1 MDINEYK
8 AIFKE
13 VAIEYLKNERF
24 SYLQEMAVQLENIA
38 MAFPNVQIENLNDDF
53 TSYSLDE
60 DVTFSVYRTDI
71 LLSLEFQDLNSIGFE
86 IESFNRQN

>member
-1 MDINEYK
+1 MTIDEFK

-13 VAIEYLKNERF
+13 IATEYLKNERF

-60 DVTFSVYRTDI
+60 DVTFSVHNSGN

-86 IESFNRQN
+86 IESFCS

>member
-1 MDINEYK
+1 MTIDEFK

-13 VAIEYLKNERF
+13 IATEYLKNERF

-60 DVTFSVYRTDI
+60 DVTFSVHNSGN

>member
-1 MDINEYK
+1 
-8 AIFKE
+8 
-13 VAIEYLKNERF
+13 
-24 SYLQEMAVQLENIA
+24 

-60 DVTFSVYRTDI
+60 DVTFSVYNSGN

>member
-1 MDINEYK
+1 MTIDEFK

-13 VAIEYLKNERF
+13 IATEYLKNERF
-24 SYLQEMAVQLENIA
+24 SYLQEMAVQLENLA

-60 DVTFSVYRTDI
+60 DVTFSVYNSGN

>member
-1 MDINEYK
+1 MDINEFK

-38 MAFPNVQIENLNDDF
+38 MAFPNVQIENLNDNF

-60 DVTFSVYRTDI
+60 DVTFSVYNSGN

-86 IESFNRQN
+86 IESFGS

>member
-1 MDINEYK
+1 MDINEFK

-71 LLSLEFQDLNSIGFE
+71 LLSLEFQDLNSISLTIEGFLE
-86 IESFNRQN
+86 NN

>member
-1 MDINEYK
+1 MNIQEFK
-8 AIFKE
+8 QMFKE
-13 VAIEYLKNERF
+13 ISIEFIKNERI
-24 SYLQEMAVQLENIA
+24 SYLTEIAIQLENIA

-60 DVTFSVYRTDI
+60 DVTFSVYNSGN

>member
-1 MDINEYK
+1 MNIQEFK
-8 AIFKE
+8 QMFKE
-13 VAIEYLKNERF
+13 ISIEFIKNERI
-24 SYLQEMAVQLENIA
+24 SYLTEMAIQLENIA

-60 DVTFSVYRTDI
+60 DVTFSVHNSGN

>member
-1 MDINEYK
+1 MTIDEFK

-13 VAIEYLKNERF
+13 IATEYLKNERF

>member
-1 MDINEYK
+1 MNIQEFK
-8 AIFKE
+8 QMFKE
-13 VAIEYLKNERF
+13 ISIEFIKNERI
-24 SYLQEMAVQLENIA
+24 SYLTEIAIQLENIA

-60 DVTFSVYRTDI
+60 DVTFSVHNSGN

>member
-1 MDINEYK
+1 MNIQEFK
-8 AIFKE
+8 QMFKE
-13 VAIEYLKNERF
+13 ISIEFIKNERI
-24 SYLQEMAVQLENIA
+24 SYLTEMAIQLENIA

-60 DVTFSVYRTDI
+60 DVTFSVYNSGN

>member
-1 MDINEYK
+1 
-8 AIFKE
+8 
-13 VAIEYLKNERF
+13 
-24 SYLQEMAVQLENIA
+24 

-60 DVTFSVYRTDI
+60 DVTFSVYNSGN

-86 IESFNRQN
+86 IESFGS

>member
-1 MDINEYK
+1 MNIQEFK
-8 AIFKE
+8 QMFKE
-13 VAIEYLKNERF
+13 ISIEFIKNERI
-24 SYLQEMAVQLENIA
+24 SYLTEMAIQLENIA

-60 DVTFSVYRTDI
+60 DVTFSVYNSGN

-86 IESFNRQN
+86 IESFGS

>member
-1 MDINEYK
+1 MDINEFK

-60 DVTFSVYRTDI
+60 DVTFSVHNSGN

>member
-1 MDINEYK
+1 MTIDEFK

-13 VAIEYLKNERF
+13 IATEYLKNERF

-60 DVTFSVYRTDI
+60 DVTFSVYNSGN

>member
-1 MDINEYK
+1 MNIQEFK
-8 AIFKE
+8 QMFKE
-13 VAIEYLKNERF
+13 ISIEFIKNERI
-24 SYLQEMAVQLENIA
+24 SYLTEMAIQLENIA

-60 DVTFSVYRTDI
+60 DVTFSVYNSGN

-86 IESFNRQN
+86 IGSFGS

>member
-1 MDINEYK
+1 MNIQEFK
-8 AIFKE
+8 QMFKE
-13 VAIEYLKNERF
+13 ISIEFIKNERF
-24 SYLQEMAVQLENIA
+24 SYLTEIAIQLENIA

-71 LLSLEFQDLNSIGFE
+71 LLSLEFQDLNSISLTIEGFLE
-86 IESFNRQN
+86 NN

>member
-1 MDINEYK
+1 MDINEFK

-13 VAIEYLKNERF
+13 IATEYLKNERS

-60 DVTFSVYRTDI
+60 DVTFSVYNSGN

>member
-1 MDINEYK
+1 MDINEFK

-38 MAFPNVQIENLNDDF
+38 MAFSNVQIENLNDDF

-60 DVTFSVYRTDI
+60 DVTFSVYNSGN

-86 IESFNRQN
+86 IESFGS